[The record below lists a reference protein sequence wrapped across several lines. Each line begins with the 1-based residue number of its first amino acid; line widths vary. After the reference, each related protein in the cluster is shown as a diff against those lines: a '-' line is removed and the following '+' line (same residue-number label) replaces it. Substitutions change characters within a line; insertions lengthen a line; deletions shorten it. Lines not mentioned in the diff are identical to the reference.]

1 MSKAERLIE
10 MMITINAKRDFTVG
24 ELAKEFSV
32 SKRTILR
39 DLQELEQ
46 AGFPLY
52 AEVGAAGGYHIL
64 KERILPPIAF
74 SESEA
79 KAIFFACQ
87 ALKYYRDLP
96 FEQETI
102 SVLKKF
108 LNCLPLDVQN
118 GITQIQNKVVFWI
131 PDRHCDSPL
140 LKEMFL
146 VAVNR
151 HAATIRYSSTHSESI
166 RTIVPIGLY
175 AMNGLWYCPA
185 YCTAANR
192 IRTFRV
198 DRIREIIEE
207 APCPKGKYPIPGS
220 IQEYLENTEAQNDH
234 RLKIR
239 LTDIGVK
246 RCESEC
252 LLAGGLKTLP
262 TGGGMIDMEIDH
274 AALEWVADYILP
286 FGKEATVLE
295 PEELL
300 ERMRQKIRELH
311 RQYCVAEQ
319 SGAACQA

>member
-87 ALKYYRDLP
+87 ALQYYRDLP

-108 LNCLPLDVQN
+108 LNC
-118 GITQIQNKVVFWI
+118 
-131 PDRHCDSPL
+131 SPPP
-140 LKEMFL
+140 
-146 VAVNR
+146 
-151 HAATIRYSSTHSESI
+151 Y
-166 RTIVPIGLY
+166 
-175 AMNGLWYCPA
+175 
-185 YCTAANR
+185 
-192 IRTFRV
+192 
-198 DRIREIIEE
+198 
-207 APCPKGKYPIPGS
+207 PCPRA
-220 IQEYLENTEAQNDH
+220 EWH
-234 RLKIR
+234 
-239 LTDIGVK
+239 
-246 RCESEC
+246 
-252 LLAGGLKTLP
+252 
-262 TGGGMIDMEIDH
+262 H
-274 AALEWVADYILP
+274 ADP
-286 FGKEATVLE
+286 
-295 PEELL
+295 
-300 ERMRQKIRELH
+300 
-311 RQYCVAEQ
+311 EQ
-319 SGAACQA
+319 SGVLDSGQALRFAAAEGDVPCGREPPCRHHTVFVHTF

>member
-87 ALKYYRDLP
+87 ALQYYRDLP

-185 YCTAANR
+185 YCTAANQ

-198 DRIREIIEE
+198 DRIREILEE
-207 APCPKGKYPIPGS
+207 APCPKGKYPIPRS
-220 IQEYLENTEAQNDH
+220 IQEYLEKTEAKNDH

-286 FGKEATVLE
+286 FGKDATVLE
-295 PEELL
+295 PAELL
-300 ERMRQKIRELH
+300 ERMRQKIWELH

-319 SGAACQA
+319 SGASCQA